1 MDPLSVSAGV
11 AGFISLG
18 LEVTKSLIEFYKAYK
33 DKDAHIAHTIGEL
46 DRLCVTLVALD
57 ESLKSRKFSSSEQ
70 DLVSAIEEAISE
82 YIDYIKELQHQAEK
96 FAKHQSRSV
105 WAKAAAGA
113 RR

>member
-33 DKDAHIAHTIGEL
+33 DQDAHIAHTIGEL

-70 DLVSAIEEAISE
+70 DLVSAIEEAIS
-82 YIDYIKELQHQAEK
+82 
-96 FAKHQSRSV
+96 
-105 WAKAAAGA
+105 
-113 RR
+113 